1 MLSSILGMIV
11 ATALA
16 VAVYWISVKDNKKTS
31 HKTHEKLISSHFLLF
46 FQTLIKFR
54 GYSIVYC
61 FPVEG
66 LKFNYFAPKGRIMFA
81 LEEQRKWK
89 IQKE

>member
-31 HKTHEKLISSHFLLF
+31 HKTH
-46 FQTLIKFR
+46 
-54 GYSIVYC
+54 
-61 FPVEG
+61 
-66 LKFNYFAPKGRIMFA
+66 
-81 LEEQRKWK
+81 
-89 IQKE
+89 